1 MEIITKEYV
10 LTTNLKHV
18 SLEDL
23 YNSSEVA
30 LSNLAYDI
38 KLIVETEAPL
48 TFNTLKERLRQCLNI
63 GKISQKAL
71 DVIMP
76 IFNHFNF
83 KLTDNLLDKTIWP
96 TSGIF
101 DIEYIRMGYQR
112 QIYDIPLEEIRNVV
126 NYYNNLS
133 TNDNELFHAVLT
145 FFGYQ
150 VLTQKANTYLTWVKS
165 SL

>member
-1 MEIITKEYV
+1 MEIITKNYE
-10 LTTNLKHV
+10 LASGLRSV

-23 YNSSEVA
+23 YNSSEIA
-30 LSNLAYDI
+30 LSDLAYDI
-38 KLIVETEAPL
+38 KTIVETEAPL
-48 TFNTLKERLRQCLNI
+48 TFNVLKERLRQCMNI

-76 IFNHFNF
+76 VFNQFNF

-96 TSGIF
+96 SSGIF
-101 DIEYIRMGYQR
+101 DIDYVRMGYQR
-112 QIYDIPLEEIRNVV
+112 QIYDVPLEEIRNVLV
-126 NYYNNLS
+126 YYNDSSNNDTELYHQVLS
-133 TNDNELFHAVLT
+133 

-165 SL
+165 TL